1 MSPSKTLSSST
12 DFLGAPVIRLPCS
25 ADFAAGRGGLLQ
37 LLSASL
43 PSCCRFHPAR
53 VKPPLQSACDDP
65 CCLRPT
71 DAGSASGVTH
81 FRGHF
86 RVYFRYGPMAHC
98 HPKDDLVDRL
108 QRFSFLPPC
117 YPSYEAS
124 DFCPGGT
131 HLPLNTP
138 AFAGHT
144 TGRADFRHPAFRLA
158 SPQTHERGFTWRR
171 RSCSTPN
178 SPNTAGMLKRLVP
191 RVCTW

>member
-1 MSPSKTLSSST
+1 MGPSKTLSSST

-37 LLSASL
+37 LLCVSL
-43 PSCCRFHPAR
+43 PSCCRFSPR
-53 VKPPLQSACDDP
+53 QSGSPLQSGATYP
-65 CCLRPT
+65 CCLRRT
-71 DAGSASGVTH
+71 VAGSASGATH
-81 FRGHF
+81 FRGHIC
-86 RVYFRYGPMAHC
+86 VHFRYGPMAHC

-144 TGRADFRHPAFRLA
+144 TVRAGFRHTAFTKMPSA
-158 SPQTHERGFTWRR
+158 EGGSPRKV
-171 RSCSTPN
+171 SAKSN
-178 SPNTAGMLKRLVP
+178 
-191 RVCTW
+191 